1 MGFCGLLISSV
12 QSDFRIDL
20 ILQLFQYGLI
30 LLLLQNYGV
39 PEHWVTSRQVDLTTA
54 NSEVLPDIA
63 IVTPEYL
70 VNPES
75 RLQNYVPNS
84 PRSKIYVLGKLTNH

>member
-1 MGFCGLLISSV
+1 MGFCSLLVLSV
-12 QSDFRIDL
+12 QSDIGTNL
-20 ILQLFQYGLI
+20 SLQLFQYCLV
-30 LLLLQNYGV
+30 LLHLQNYGV

-75 RLQNYVPNS
+75 RLQNYVPSS
-84 PRSKIYVLGKLTNH
+84 PRSKIYVLGKLTNQ

>member
-1 MGFCGLLISSV
+1 MGFCGVLIPSV
-12 QSDFRIDL
+12 QSDFL
-20 ILQLFQYGLI
+20 ISLTLSKYLWLV

>member
-1 MGFCGLLISSV
+1 MGFCGVLIPSV
-12 QSDFRIDL
+12 QSDFL
-20 ILQLFQYGLI
+20 ISLTLSKYIWLV

-39 PEHWVTSRQVDLTTA
+39 AEHWVTSRQVDLTTA